1 MDKTLSTRVWG
12 PGVNPGSEVLLAVPG
27 DVVTADQMAEWDDD
41 EAIRFE
47 ATEAE
52 PEPEPEATEAEP
64 EPEPEAEPEAK
75 PQSNRGRRPKL

>member
-52 PEPEPEATEAEP
+52 PEPEPEA
-64 EPEPEAEPEAK
+64 EPEAK

>member
-27 DVVTADQMAEWDDD
+27 DVVTADQMAEWGDDD
-41 EAIRFE
+41 TVRFE

-52 PEPEPEATEAEP
+52 PEAEEA
-64 EPEPEAEPEAK
+64 EAK